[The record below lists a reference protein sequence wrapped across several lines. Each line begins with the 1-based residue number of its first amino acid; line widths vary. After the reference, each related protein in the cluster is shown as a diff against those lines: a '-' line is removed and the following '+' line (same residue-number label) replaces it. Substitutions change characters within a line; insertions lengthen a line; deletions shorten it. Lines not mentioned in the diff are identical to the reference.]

1 MPKKPKKPKKPKA
14 HLLCENESFITP
26 LTVSKC
32 DVSLRDFVDALDQED
47 LARLINKETKV
58 IARKRFSDVVKAKE
72 NLVEARDALK

>member
-1 MPKKPKKPKKPKA
+1 
-14 HLLCENESFITP
+14 
-26 LTVSKC
+26 
-32 DVSLRDFVDALDQED
+32 LRDFVDALDQED